1 MENYW
6 VSHGHPVTPP
16 PLQRFRSSP
25 DLIRLSITVCHALAC
40 QESLNRDRLECL
52 CGGEGGC
59 LWSSPSA
66 PSAPPPSPWYYYQ
79 KYQTFRLKLKSG

>member
-1 MENYW
+1 MGNYW
-6 VSHGHPVTPP
+6 VSHGHPLTLP

-25 DLIRLSITVCHALAC
+25 DLIRLSITVCCVLAC

-52 CGGEGGC
+52 CGGKRV
-59 LWSSPSA
+59 PSVRL
-66 PSAPPPSPWYYYQ
+66 SAPPAGYYYH